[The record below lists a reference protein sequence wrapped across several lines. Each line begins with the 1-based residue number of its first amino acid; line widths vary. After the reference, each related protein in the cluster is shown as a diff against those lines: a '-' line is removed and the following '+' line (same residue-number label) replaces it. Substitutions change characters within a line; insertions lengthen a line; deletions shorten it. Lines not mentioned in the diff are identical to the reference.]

1 MANTKPN
8 AVLVASSN
16 WRTVDSVRTN
26 GRVVKANP
34 KRPYA
39 IIFGRAT
46 RIDRNDV
53 RIFLKEGFQIE
64 WR

>member
-16 WRTVDSVRTN
+16 WRTVCSVRTN
-26 GRVVKANP
+26 GRVVKANS
-34 KRPYA
+34 KQPYA
-39 IIFGRAT
+39 VIFGRET
-46 RIDRNDV
+46 RIDKNDV
-53 RIFLKEGFQIE
+53 KFFLREGFQIN